1 MRLANSGPRSA
12 RINSPSN
19 SSTAAASSLLFDSL
33 TRAPPSEDDVRLS
46 PPLRRFHQFS
56 PCVLSFIV
64 RPWRARDSRFGNSW
78 TVTMTPEE
86 MLARLLYRCLLYT
99 SPSPRDGLLSR

>member
-1 MRLANSGPRSA
+1 MWLANSGPRSA

-46 PPLRRFHQFS
+46 PPLRRFSQFS

-64 RPWRARDSRFGNSW
+64 RPWRARDSRFGKSW

-86 MLARLLYRCLLYT
+86 MPVSYT
-99 SPSPRDGLLSR
+99 HLRAHETDSYLV